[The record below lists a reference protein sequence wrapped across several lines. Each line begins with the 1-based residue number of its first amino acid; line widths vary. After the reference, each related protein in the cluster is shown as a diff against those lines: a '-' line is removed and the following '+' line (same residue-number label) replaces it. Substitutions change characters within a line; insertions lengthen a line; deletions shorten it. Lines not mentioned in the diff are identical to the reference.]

1 MVFCNAIILHTALTF
16 KGGEVV
22 VMEAFG
28 AHFMKDVSRGQL
40 TSAAKSLLSSKQRK
54 SIASMG
60 AEKSHFISRLAKEF
74 LHRKIVHNR
83 KNASLNSLCRN
94 NVKKVGPF

>member
-1 MVFCNAIILHTALTF
+1 MTDENMYTHNLNMVFCNAIILHTALTF

-40 TSAAKSLLSSKQRK
+40 TSAAKSLLSSRGK
-54 SIASMG
+54 ALLVW
-60 AEKSHFISRLAKEF
+60 AEKRATLYPLWQKSSSTAK
-74 LHRKIVHNR
+74 
-83 KNASLNSLCRN
+83 
-94 NVKKVGPF
+94 